1 MAAYQMSYKRIF
13 SRKDR
18 IASRFLAQVHA
29 EIANAAVS
37 AKAENGLTQKKV
49 AEELGVDKS
58 VVSRILKG
66 LGNPTI
72 RTIGE
77 LTAVLGYRPELVLH
91 KVGAA
96 AGNNALKVHS
106 YNNKVVV
113 AYPSTATSRTRSQD
127 SSKVFETKEIQRAD
141 Q

>member
-1 MAAYQMSYKRIF
+1 MAVYQMSYKRIF

-29 EIANAAVS
+29 EIANAAIS
-37 AKAENGLTQKKV
+37 AKTENGLTQKKV

-58 VVSRILKG
+58 VISRILKG

-91 KVGAA
+91 KVGTTT
-96 AGNNALKVHS
+96 GSNSYKVHS
-106 YNNKVVV
+106 HSNKLIF
-113 AYPSTATSRTRSQD
+113 AYQPTPTSRSRSQD
-127 SSKVFETKEIQRAD
+127 ISKVFGAENLERTD

>member
-1 MAAYQMSYKRIF
+1 MSYKRVS

-29 EIANAAVS
+29 EISNAAVS
-37 AKAENGLTQKKV
+37 AKRENGINQKKV
-49 AEELGVDKS
+49 AEELQVDKS

-91 KVGAA
+91 KVG
-96 AGNNALKVHS
+96 GKSGSNSLTVHS
-106 YNNKVVV
+106 YGHKVVM
-113 AYPSTATSRTRSQD
+113 AMPNTSTKSTQ
-127 SSKVFETKEIQRAD
+127 SKKIDASKKFENNETQRVLA
-141 Q
+141 

>member
-1 MAAYQMSYKRIF
+1 MFYKKAS

-29 EIANAAVS
+29 EISNAAIS
-37 AKAENGLTQKKV
+37 AKRESGINQKKV
-49 AEELGVDKS
+49 AEELQVDKS

-91 KVGAA
+91 KVGEKS
-96 AGNNALKVHS
+96 GSNSLTVHYYDHKVVMS
-106 YNNKVVV
+106 MPNTSTKSTQSKRIDASQGTENNK
-113 AYPSTATSRTRSQD
+113 T
-127 SSKVFETKEIQRAD
+127 QRALA
-141 Q
+141 